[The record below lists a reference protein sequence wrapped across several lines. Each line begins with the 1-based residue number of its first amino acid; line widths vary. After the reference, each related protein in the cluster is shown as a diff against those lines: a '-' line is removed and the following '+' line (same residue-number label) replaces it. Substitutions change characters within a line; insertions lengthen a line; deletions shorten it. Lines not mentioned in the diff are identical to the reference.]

1 MMTMEE
7 FETAMRS
14 LGTKVKSNNDQLVTF
29 EKALGA
35 KITKAMADI
44 KVLLKQI
51 DLIGET
57 YTSSL
62 EYELSFSAN
71 NVNVH
76 LNRYVVQHKP
86 RYKISIDAGSTLS
99 LKRES
104 YYDTD
109 VNYDD
114 IGRIDSIERA
124 KTAYSRAK
132 DVFKFADM
140 CQTAIKTWFEWANKN
155 ASDDENMLATIIND
169 DFATKAIS

>member
-1 MMTMEE
+1 M
-7 FETAMRS
+7 
-14 LGTKVKSNNDQLVTF
+14 
-29 EKALGA
+29 
-35 KITKAMADI
+35 
-44 KVLLKQI
+44 
-51 DLIGET
+51 
-57 YTSSL
+57 
-62 EYELSFSAN
+62 SFSAN
-71 NVNVH
+71 SVNVC

-86 RYKISIDAGSTLS
+86 RYKILIDSGSTSS
-99 LKRES
+99 LRRES

-155 ASDDENMLATIIND
+155 ANDDENMLAIIIND